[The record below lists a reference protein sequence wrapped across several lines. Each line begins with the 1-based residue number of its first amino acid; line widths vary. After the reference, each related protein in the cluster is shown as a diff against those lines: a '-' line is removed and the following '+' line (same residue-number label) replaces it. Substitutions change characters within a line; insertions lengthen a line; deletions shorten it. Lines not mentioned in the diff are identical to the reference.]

1 MPVPWLLLSTPG
13 PWPAACLSAD
23 TGWLAQAP
31 APPEGY
37 VSGLAALYSQNAG
50 PRLSKKAFRSVPQAP
65 ERILDAPDM
74 LDDYY
79 LNLLDWGSNNVVSWP
94 GLAECMRCVQRSQRA
109 LHACRP

>member
-1 MPVPWLLLSTPG
+1 MNPRRAPGLLPKSPLTDR
-13 PWPAACLSAD
+13 LV
-23 TGWLAQAP
+23 QAP

-65 ERILDAPDM
+65 ERILDAPDL

-79 LNLLDWGSNNVVSWP
+79 LNLLDWGSNNMVRGP
-94 GLAECMRCVQRSQRA
+94 GLAKCMRSMQCSQRA
-109 LHACRP
+109 LQAH